1 MGDKMKSFGI
11 GCFHFGIS
19 DESNKEIFSVKEYIS
34 EVKNVLEKIS
44 SISDINISYDED
56 LKNHEFTI
64 ELPNPRLQN
73 GDFCHPYIESYNL
86 EFKIYIPFRIQAKL
100 IGIKKNYLDTN
111 TENFK
116 VYFRHNWHGPL
127 SFVECLNPT
136 LETKPSSAVR
146 IIREYIST
154 EIKKIDTF
162 LIYDFIGPSP
172 FHANLYLTIDENKD
186 KEETNNYFKIEH
198 FKTHGYDEL
207 YIKYRKSDFKFEEE
221 ALEYLL
227 NELESEVAYFYD
239 FKIKEIHKSN
249 EWSIIYKGMHS
260 ILDFEDK
267 ESKKT
272 FKDKYFNRPKLF
284 KEVFKD
290 IGLFKGQEIFNK
302 NINNKDYSSI
312 YKHSHNQTY
321 LQYFIDKEI
330 SESMNYPLDE
340 TIELLKYFDQ
350 KSSKTFELM
359 VIFIATIM
367 GGVIGSSITILFSK

>member
-1 MGDKMKSFGI
+1 MKSFGI

-64 ELPNPRLQN
+64 ELANSRLQN

-116 VYFRHNWHGPL
+116 VYFRHNWYGPL

-172 FHANLYLTIDENKD
+172 FHANFYLTIDENKD

-239 FKIKEIHKSN
+239 FKVKEIHKSN
-249 EWSIIYKGMHS
+249 EWSIINKGMHS

-302 NINNKDYSSI
+302 NINNRDYSSI
-312 YKHSHNQTY
+312 YKHSHNQIY

-367 GGVIGSSITILFSK
+367 GGVIGASITILFSK